1 MTAAEM
7 INQMIPPLK
16 ADDDAHKALV
26 WIDEFYCPHLPVV
39 RDRVFLGFISEQII
53 LEGNNID
60 KKVADFQLIGSRCF
74 VNHNSHLYD
83 VLKTASENK
92 LQLVAVLDEE
102 QLYQGVI
109 TVQDALA
116 FFAQSAAVQIAG
128 GILVLYMNH
137 ADYSLAEISRL
148 IEENRVKILSSIV
161 KEDPNDPNK
170 IRLTL
175 KLNQTDLS
183 RTVATLERFGYK
195 VVGRYQETQPL
206 GSEKERLEMLL
217 RYLDI

>member
-1 MTAAEM
+1 MTAGEM

-26 WIDEFYCPHLPVV
+26 WMDEFYCPHLPVV
-39 RDRVFLGFISEQII
+39 REREFLGFISEQII

-60 KKVADFQLIGSRCF
+60 KKVSDFPLIGSKCY
-74 VNHNSHLYD
+74 VSLQSHLYD
-83 VLKTASENK
+83 VLKTASEHK
-92 LQLVAVLDEE
+92 LQLVAVLDDA
-102 QLYQGVI
+102 QCYQGVI
-109 TVQDALA
+109 TVQDAMA
-116 FFAQSAAVQIAG
+116 FFAQSAAVQMPG

-137 ADYSLAEISRL
+137 SDYSLAEISRL

-161 KEDPNDPNK
+161 KEDPNDPGK

-195 VVGRYQETQPL
+195 VIGRYQEAQPI

>member
-26 WIDEFYCPHLPVV
+26 WMDEFYCPHLPVV

-161 KEDPNDPNK
+161 KEDPYDPNK